1 MVHNLLNIAKIIA
14 FLANDGVELIKLHDS
29 SNTLVINTQ
38 SLSSKLSRH
47 PINSITP
54 FMFALDRTHL
64 FGHNLIV

>member
-38 SLSSKLSRH
+38 SLSSKLACH

-64 FGHNLIV
+64 FGQNLIV